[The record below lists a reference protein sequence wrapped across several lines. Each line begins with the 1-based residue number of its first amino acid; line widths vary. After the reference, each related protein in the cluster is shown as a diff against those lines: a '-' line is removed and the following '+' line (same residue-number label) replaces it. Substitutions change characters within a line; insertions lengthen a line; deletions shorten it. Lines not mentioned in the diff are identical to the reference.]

1 MNDHDQHDQPDHS
14 DLERRLRRAL
24 HDDASSITPS
34 DRSRAIQALAGE
46 GAARS
51 AGRSRWLTPVAS
63 AAAVAV
69 VATLAWGATG
79 VLRRPDAR
87 PDRSGGRGQH
97 PCPGRERHA
106 GPVGLRAGPVRAGRS
121 LRRRPPPPPRRRRRC
136 RSPPARRPPSRPSPA
151 PRPRPGRP
159 PAAQVPGAVAA
170 LPVYLV
176 GAVGNEGSGRRYGL
190 FRQFVSATVPGDA
203 TAAQKAQVALSAAL
217 ESRTGGEG
225 DAVPA
230 SVGGHDGGARHA
242 VGPADHRRAQWQW
255 RRRPSRR
262 SSPGWPC
269 SSWSGPRPPPSATPA
284 CRSASRWPTGRPRC
298 SAPTRPARPTPVRP
312 RTRRTRTWRPIWVER
327 PATGTTV
334 PADRAVVA
342 SGTASVFEANVQW
355 RLTRSGAEVTK
366 GFTTAST
373 GAPGRGTWTVDLG
386 RLPAGTY
393 TFTAFAQSAEDGRVQ
408 ASDES
413 TFTVR

>member
-1 MNDHDQHDQPDHS
+1 MSNPDQHDQS

-24 HDDASSITPS
+24 HDDAASISPS
-34 DRSRAIQALAGE
+34 DRKRAIQALAGE
-46 GAARS
+46 GATRS

-79 VLRRPDAR
+79 VLRHPD
-87 PDRSGGRGQH
+87 PDR
-97 PCPGRERHA
+97 REAVAAASTTAPA
-106 GPVGLRAGPVRAGRS
+106 GSAATDPSASPTDPAAPAVPTPAPV
-121 LRRRPPPPPRRRRRC
+121 
-136 RSPPARRPPSRPSPA
+136 PASSAPSAVPSPA
-151 PRPRPGRP
+151 GPSSSLPTAPSTPTATGTP
-159 PAAQVPGAVAA
+159 SAAQVPGAVAA

-176 GAVGNEGSGRRYGL
+176 GAVGNKGSGPRYGL

-203 TAAQKAQVALSAAL
+203 TAAQKAQAALSAAL
-217 ESRTGGEG
+217 ESRTGGRATPYLRPWGGTTVEHVTLS
-225 DAVPA
+225 DQLIT
-230 SVGGHDGGARHA
+230 VGLSGGGAVGVPPEQSRLAVQQLVWTATAA
-242 VGPADHRRAQWQW
+242 VGKAGLPVRFEVAD
-255 RRRPSRR
+255 
-262 SSPGWPC
+262 G
-269 SSWSGPRPPPSATPA
+269 ATA
-284 CRSASRWPTGRPRC
+284 LFGTYPTG
-298 SAPTRPARPTPVRP
+298 STYSRPAADATYQDLA
-312 RTRRTRTWRPIWVER
+312 PIWVER
-327 PATGTTV
+327 LASGTTV

-386 RLPAGTY
+386 RLPAGAY
-393 TFTAFAQSAEDGRVQ
+393 TFTAFTQSAEDGRVQ
-408 ASDES
+408 AGDER

>member
-1 MNDHDQHDQPDHS
+1 MNDHDDHDEHDQS

-34 DRSRAIQALAGE
+34 DRRRAIQALAGE
-46 GAARS
+46 GASRS

-79 VLRRPDAR
+79 VLRRPDRDRTAPVAAASTPAPTASAT
-87 PDRSGGRGQH
+87 PDPSASATD
-97 PCPGRERHA
+97 PSAPAVATPAPSPTSSAPSALPVPA
-106 GPVGLRAGPVRAGRS
+106 GPSSS
-121 LRRRPPPPPRRRRRC
+121 LPTV
-136 RSPPARRPPSRPSPA
+136 SGT
-151 PRPRPGRP
+151 PGATGTSS
-159 PAAQVPGAVAA
+159 AAQVPGAVAA

-203 TAAQKAQVALSAAL
+203 TAAQKAQAALSAAL
-217 ESRTGGEG
+217 ESRTGGRATPYLRPWAGTTVEHVTLSDQLITVGLSGAGAAGVPAEQSRLAVQQLVWTATAAVG
-225 DAVPA
+225 DAGLPVRFEVA
-230 SVGGHDGGARHA
+230 DG
-242 VGPADHRRAQWQW
+242 
-255 RRRPSRR
+255 
-262 SSPGWPC
+262 
-269 SSWSGPRPPPSATPA
+269 ATA
-284 CRSASRWPTGRPRC
+284 LFGTYPTG
-298 SAPTRPARPTPVRP
+298 STYSRPAADATYQDLA
-312 RTRRTRTWRPIWVER
+312 PIWVER

-342 SGTASVFEANVQW
+342 SGTASVFEATVQW

-386 RLPAGTY
+386 RLPAGAY

-408 ASDES
+408 ASDDS

>member
-1 MNDHDQHDQPDHS
+1 MTDHDQHDES

-34 DRSRAIQALAGE
+34 DRSRAIRALAAEEPTGP
-46 GAARS
+46 

-79 VLRRPDAR
+79 VLRRPEG
-87 PDRSGGRGQH
+87 DRAAAVAAASTAV
-97 PCPGRERHA
+97 PVASATTDPSAPAPGPSA
-106 GPVGLRAGPVRAGRS
+106 PAVGA
-121 LRRRPPPPPRRRRRC
+121 
-136 RSPPARRPPSRPSPA
+136 PAPSPTSSA
-151 PRPRPGRP
+151 PSALPDTTAPSASSPTTSGT
-159 PAAQVPGAVAA
+159 PAATGTAPVAQVPGDVAT

-190 FRQFVSATVPGDA
+190 FRQFVSASVPADA
-203 TAAQKAQVALSAAL
+203 TPAQKAQAALSAAL
-217 ESRTGGEG
+217 ESMTGGGAAPYLRLWDGTTVEQVTLSDQLLTIGLSGSGASGVPAEQSRLAVQQLVWTATAAVG
-225 DAVPA
+225 DAGLPVRFEVA
-230 SVGGHDGGARHA
+230 GGATTLF
-242 VGPADHRRAQWQW
+242 G
-255 RRRPSRR
+255 
-262 SSPGWPC
+262 
-269 SSWSGPRPPPSATPA
+269 TY
-284 CRSASRWPTGRPRC
+284 PTG
-298 SAPTRPARPTPVRP
+298 STYSRPAADATYQDLA
-312 RTRRTRTWRPIWVER
+312 PIWVER

-342 SGTASVFEANVQW
+342 SGTASVFEANLQW
-355 RLTRSGAEVTK
+355 RLTRSGTEVSK

-393 TFTAFAQSAEDGRVQ
+393 TLTASADSAEDGRVQ
-408 ASDES
+408 ALDES

>member
-1 MNDHDQHDQPDHS
+1 MSDHDQHDEPDHS

-34 DRSRAIQALAGE
+34 DRRRAIQALAGE
-46 GAARS
+46 GATRS

-79 VLRRPDAR
+79 VLRRPDRDRTAAVAAASTPAPAASAT
-87 PDRSGGRGQH
+87 PDPSASA
-97 PCPGRERHA
+97 PDPSA
-106 GPVGLRAGPVRAGRS
+106 PAVA
-121 LRRRPPPPPRRRRRC
+121 PPAPSPPPRRRRRC

-151 PRPRPGRP
+151 PRPRPGR

-217 ESRTGGEG
+217 ESRTGGRATPYLRPWAGTTVEHVTLSDQLITVG
-225 DAVPA
+225 LSGAGAAGVPA
-230 SVGGHDGGARHA
+230 EQSRLAVQQLVWTATAA
-242 VGPADHRRAQWQW
+242 VGNAGLPVRFEVAD
-255 RRRPSRR
+255 
-262 SSPGWPC
+262 G
-269 SSWSGPRPPPSATPA
+269 ATA
-284 CRSASRWPTGRPRC
+284 LFGTYPTG
-298 SAPTRPARPTPVRP
+298 STYSRPAADATYQDLA
-312 RTRRTRTWRPIWVER
+312 PIWVER